1 MTQSHAD
8 ECGGSMTVEKTQALK
23 AADLCLNTGS
33 FNSCVT
39 LGKFL
44 SSNFS
49 PIKGDGRIKCNSY
62 DLKIKWY
69 NAVVFKNL
77 LPKILFIN

>member
-1 MTQSHAD
+1 
-8 ECGGSMTVEKTQALK
+8 MTVEKTQALK

-49 PIKGDGRIKCNSY
+49 SIKEDGRIKCNSY
-62 DLKIKWY
+62 DLKIK
-69 NAVVFKNL
+69 
-77 LPKILFIN
+77 